1 MMMRSALYKTNTLNF
16 YSAGSLKQ
24 QFVGRHNVPNGH
36 IIFIPNPL
44 KLSRYSRVDKA
55 YIRTMDPSA
64 CALVV

>member
-36 IIFIPNPL
+36 IIFIPNKPVL
-44 KLSRYSRVDKA
+44 LDDAYLSEKQQ
-55 YIRTMDPSA
+55 IPI
-64 CALVV
+64 L

>member
-36 IIFIPNPL
+36 IIFIPNQPVL
-44 KLSRYSRVDKA
+44 LDDAYLSEKQQ
-55 YIRTMDPSA
+55 IPI
-64 CALVV
+64 L